1 MVCFGRSLYQPSSQP
16 VQPTKLENFNQ
27 IKQTT
32 YHINTHTHAQRKHQ
46 EKKQRRRG
54 QTKASHQQKPKIS
67 QNKINQRK
75 NLLIVGCCQFCFS
88 FWILLLLLVVLYA
101 FLSGQY
107 SCHLTVCFVV
117 VVCPRPHLY
126 IFFNRHPLSVYLST
140 LCTQNHHHPPPPLR
154 SYTPPPFKCVI
165 SQPNF
170 SLIRFYGKRRKQN
183 M

>member
-1 MVCFGRSLYQPSSQP
+1 MLSILFFVLDF
-16 VQPTKLENFNQ
+16 
-27 IKQTT
+27 I
-32 YHINTHTHAQRKHQ
+32 
-46 EKKQRRRG
+46 
-54 QTKASHQQKPKIS
+54 
-67 QNKINQRK
+67 
-75 NLLIVGCCQFCFS
+75 IVVGFF
-88 FWILLLLLVVLYA
+88 LVVLYA

-107 SCHLTVCFVV
+107 SCHLTVCFGV

-183 M
+183 MWDNKNKWKFAKRCVVCDVQSSKTVGNGLMIVFFISCYTIPNQCNKGRIRKYIIKHLTYNSIQILRQLFNR